1 MSSTEN
7 LITSI
12 QGLSASSGDLSALHR
27 ILKGAEETLRADSDL
42 QLSTLDQ
49 LDPSKHSLGYL
60 YLLDVLTCG
69 GPMSKEK
76 ASEVVL
82 LIARFITSCDAE
94 QIRLASDKFVSLCKG
109 FKDRVLELE
118 DPLRGVAPLLSAV
131 RKVQVSTKRLT
142 ALHPDCLQLCLQAKC
157 YKAGFSILS
166 DDILEVDQPRDF
178 YLYCYYGGMICI
190 GQKKFQKALELLYNV
205 VTAPMHSVNAIAL
218 EAYKKYVLVTLI
230 HSGQFSV
237 SLPKCASTAAQRHL
251 KTWSIPYT
259 EVGNC
264 YNEGKISELQA
275 VVVAHSSDFEKD
287 NNLGLVKQAVSSLY
301 KRNILRLTQKYLTL
315 SLQDIANMV
324 QLANAKEAEMHV
336 LQMIQDGQIH
346 ALINQKDGMVR
357 FLEDPEQYK
366 TSEMIEVMDSVI
378 QRTIMLSKNLIAMDE
393 SLSCDPLYLGKV
405 GRERQRYDFGEDF
418 DTVPQKFSMTLC
430 CSASSSGTLLEGG
443 SPKEEDR
450 QSKVSSKGDDSEDL
464 KLWMDKKGLPPCKLM
479 IRSIN
484 LYITLLLKGD
494 VAFSVPN
501 SLVVTL
507 ERVLGN
513 ETIAE
518 LLTTNKLSELACLAL
533 YLMYE
538 KKQGKKS
545 VWYPYIRELDR
556 QRGRGQLD
564 VESPLLWSEAELEYL
579 TGSPTKAEVLERAEG
594 IKREYSELDTVWF
607 MAGSLFQV
615 FWLLPKTS
623 AFLFFCMECGERSIQ
638 SCVVHLQN
646 VSLARRFALVPLGP
660 RLLAYCSNCKA
671 MLTAVDSAV
680 ELVVDRAYKAG
691 DPIVAW
697 CGPQPNA
704 KLLLNYGFV
713 DEDNPYDRII
723 VEAALSTDDPQ
734 YQDKRLVAQRKG
746 KLSQQVFQVRVG
758 KEREAVQDM
767 LPYLRLGYMSDPAE
781 MQSVISSQGPVC
793 SMSPCME
800 RAVLDQL
807 ADHFMRRL
815 SRYPTTLKE
824 DDALLADPSLNP
836 RKRVATRLVRL
847 EKKMLAACLV
857 ATVDFLNEL
866 PDTTI
871 SPCPALYA
879 PSLK

>member
-607 MAGSLFQV
+607 MAGSLFQQYP
-615 FWLLPKTS
+615 FDIPTE
-623 AFLFFCMECGERSIQ
+623 AFSFEIFKQAFVAIQ

-660 RLLAYCSNCKA
+660 PLLAYCSNCKA
-671 MLTAVDSAV
+671 LLTAVDGAV

-781 MQSVISSQGPVC
+781 TQSVISSQGPVC

-807 ADHFMRRL
+807 ADYFMRRL